1 MIGDP
6 LRSARQRG
14 GNGLAGVRATIVVPC
29 FNEAG
34 RLRAD
39 AFRAFCARAPDVDF
53 LFVNDG
59 STDAT
64 SERLR
69 ELERALPGRVGVLEL
84 ARNSGKAEAVR
95 QGMQAALKAGAG
107 AAGYWDADLATP
119 LDEIPRFQAVLGGRP
134 QVDLV
139 MGARVQLLGRTV
151 RRSAVR
157 HYLGRVFATAVSQ
170 VLRLPVYDT
179 QCGAKL
185 LRNRPELRALFDEP
199 FCVNWTF
206 DVELIARL
214 VRARRAADPLAAAT
228 ALYELPLDRWEDV
241 AGSKARPGD
250 FAVGFVELVRIWRR
264 YGGGA

>member
-1 MIGDP
+1 M
-6 LRSARQRG
+6 
-14 GNGLAGVRATIVVPC
+14 AGASIVVPC
-29 FNEAG
+29 FNEAS
-34 RLRAD
+34 RLQAD
-39 AFRAFCARAPDVDF
+39 AFRTFCARTPGVDF

-64 SERLR
+64 LERLR
-69 ELERALPGRVGVLEL
+69 ELERALPGRVAVLDL

-95 QGMQAALKAGAG
+95 LGMLAALKAGAA

-119 LDEIPRFQAVLGGRP
+119 LEEIPRFQAVLAERP

-151 RRSAVR
+151 RRSAMR

-170 VLRLPVYDT
+170 VLRLAVYDT

-185 LRNRPELRALFDEP
+185 LRNRPELAPVFDEP

-206 DVELIARL
+206 DVELSRGCCAPAPLYPAAAAGRSPRRLEGAAARL
-214 VRARRAADPLAAAT
+214 RRL
-228 ALYELPLDRWEDV
+228 L
-241 AGSKARPGD
+241 S
-250 FAVGFVELVRIWRR
+250 
-264 YGGGA
+264 